1 MKDIRKRL
9 FGGTVSVLVLV
20 IIPFVNV
27 SAQVAPAA
35 PPPGGTFDQ
44 RLVQR
49 KAEQNIQLDRK
60 AQDRLTSKC
69 VGAQNAVR
77 SIQQKAGS
85 TLDSREKAYQRI
97 DGILWVTI
105 GELKLAEQDTF
116 NLERQRA
123 QLAAD
128 AKTFQTTVDYYLQTL
143 DDIAVINCQADPA
156 GFKALLET
164 ARAYHQQIRVQSANI
179 KTYVVDTIK
188 PTIAKHTQ
196 DLQTRPATEEE

>member
-1 MKDIRKRL
+1 MKDICKRL
-9 FGGTVSVLVLV
+9 LGGTVSVLVLLT
-20 IIPFVNV
+20 IPLGSV

-49 KAEQNIQLDRK
+49 KAEQNVQLDKK

-85 TLDSREKAYQRI
+85 TLDNREKAYQRI

-188 PTIAKHTQ
+188 PTVAKHTQ